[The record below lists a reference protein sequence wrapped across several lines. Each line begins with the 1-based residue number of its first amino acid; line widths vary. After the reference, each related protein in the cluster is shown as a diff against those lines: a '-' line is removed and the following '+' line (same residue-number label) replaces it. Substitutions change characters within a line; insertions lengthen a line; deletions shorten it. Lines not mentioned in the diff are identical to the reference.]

1 MSDTIYIKQASPL
14 ASLIMDLRK
23 TITAVVHL
31 GEQRGYVAECLEV
44 AVITQGNTLDELVDN
59 LREAVALHL
68 ADEDVALLGFIE
80 HPALIVTFE
89 LLPAYA

>member
-1 MSDTIYIKQASPL
+1 MQASPL
-14 ASLIMDLRK
+14 ANLVMNLRK
-23 TITAVVHL
+23 TITAIVHP

-68 ADEDVALLGFIE
+68 EDEDTALLGFID
-80 HPALIVTFE
+80 HPVLIVTFE